1 MKTTTIT
8 KKAFTPK
15 KQAWKSRPTSSLQM
29 QSARVGAA
37 APRTKGTHAERK
49 WVDTVFVNG
58 ASAGGGAWS
67 TPAAARL
74 LNGLVPGTGA
84 TTRVGRK
91 VTLESIQFKGTVS
104 MAATSTLSGR
114 CRMRVVYDKQSNGA
128 APAVVDIFEAD
139 SYASPNNISNNERFV
154 TLADKECE
162 IGAQG
167 PQIASLD
174 FYKRLG
180 MEENFNA
187 GVAGTIADITSGAI
201 YVLWGDDG
209 RIGVAQPQFN
219 GYFRVR
225 YTDV

>member
-1 MKTTTIT
+1 VKSSTIEKKKWVAT
-8 KKAFTPK
+8 KKNKSPL
-15 KQAWKSRPTSSLQM
+15 QAQAR
-29 QSARVGAA
+29 RVGAT
-37 APRTKGTHAERK
+37 APKGTHPEKK
-49 WVDTVFVNG
+49 WVDTVMTNKT
-58 ASAGGGAWS
+58 SNGGGAWS
-67 TPAAARL
+67 TPAAAFL
-74 LNGLVPGTGA
+74 LNGIVTGTTG

-91 VTLESIQFKGTVS
+91 VKLESIQFKGTVS

-114 CRMRVVYDKQSNGA
+114 CRMRVVYDKQSNAA

-154 TLADKECE
+154 TLADREVE
-162 IGAQG
+162 IGTAG
-167 PQIASLD
+167 PQIATLD

-180 MEENFNA
+180 LEENFNA

-201 YVLWGDDG
+201 YVLFGDDG
-209 RIGVAQPQFN
+209 RIATAQPQFN